1 MSIDH
6 GALNIKGR
14 TSTINCQL
22 DKHFKNLAAQS
33 RDAAKYNAARMKA
46 LRAEAKQLVQ
56 IHGFDLAELA
66 VSKGTNTLPKAM
78 KQLKSDA
85 HWDPEKVITMMKI
98 FLGKSNA
105 DRQEQPA
112 EAGDSTQGEQQ

>member
-14 TSTINCQL
+14 TSSINSQL
-22 DKHFKNLAAQS
+22 DKHFKNLATQS

-46 LRAEAKQLVQ
+46 LRAEAKRLVQ

-98 FLGKSNA
+98 FLGKSNS

-112 EAGDSTQGEQQ
+112 EAGG